1 MVSKVSS
8 IHNGAALILLLLQV
22 FAGELYIHTAEALD
36 EGQVNAIVNENC
48 TSYLK
53 LYNTRLNSNTSAQSH
68 GNISKFKYSTAN
80 LPQGEASH
88 SKCPPWQFRKAGRQC
103 RAGKNFK
110 YLVNIEER
118 TQQTWLQTFYCMTTS
133 DDNTTSK
140 LKILQI
146 IMWNIGM
153 A

>member
-53 LYNTRLNSNTSAQSH
+53 LYNTRLNYKKQ
-68 GNISKFKYSTAN
+68 
-80 LPQGEASH
+80 
-88 SKCPPWQFRKAGRQC
+88 RRQDWD
-103 RAGKNFK
+103 AL
-110 YLVNIEER
+110 Y
-118 TQQTWLQTFYCMTTS
+118 TYYCDIRHM
-133 DDNTTSK
+133 
-140 LKILQI
+140 
-146 IMWNIGM
+146 
-153 A
+153 